1 MLFFFS
7 LMSIPVS
14 QELSSAHA
22 AWMVAWQLYSQ
33 LKKNIQLMGGLC
45 WLFHTCSAFSPSTLF
60 VIHLY
65 RGRQVLL
72 KHHILFRGSSPSEP
86 NEHVEI
92 QWILICC
99 YIGTRDKSAREDLL
113 GGNWKERA
121 ALLDFPCILSETGKK
136 GTTGQETINFGNGN
150 LLFLPDERCLKR
162 GLSLS
167 AFLCSCT
174 LKLLPVYQASLHKMV

>member
-1 MLFFFS
+1 
-7 LMSIPVS
+7 MSIFAS
-14 QELSSAHA
+14 WKLSPAHA
-22 AWMVAWQLYSQ
+22 AWMVAWQHAAQ
-33 LKKNIQLMGGLC
+33 PVKTIKLMGGLC
-45 WLFHTCSAFSPSTLF
+45 RLFHTCSAFSPSTLF

-65 RGRQVLL
+65 RGRQGPL

-99 YIGTRDKSAREDLL
+99 YIGTRDKSARENLL

-121 ALLDFPCILSETGKK
+121 ALLDFPCILSQTGKK

-150 LLFLPDERCLKR
+150 LLSFNGWEVLK
-162 GLSLS
+162 
-167 AFLCSCT
+167 AET
-174 LKLLPVYQASLHKMV
+174 